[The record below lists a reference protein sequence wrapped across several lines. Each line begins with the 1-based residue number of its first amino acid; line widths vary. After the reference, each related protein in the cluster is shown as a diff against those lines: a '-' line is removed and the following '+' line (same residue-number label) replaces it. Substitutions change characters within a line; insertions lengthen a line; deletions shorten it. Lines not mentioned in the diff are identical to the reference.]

1 MPRDVQTR
9 WNSTYDMLVFAI
21 AYRKAI
27 NKLTGDKSAGLR
39 KYELSDEEW
48 KVAKQL
54 CALLKV
60 HDFLCT
66 MNDLDLHLLGL
77 QRCHVVL
84 LSRHTKSGNGHPRDG
99 SY

>member
-21 AYRKAI
+21 AYREAI
-27 NKLTGDKSAGLR
+27 DKLTGGKSAGLR
-39 KYELSDEEW
+39 KYELTDEEW
-48 KVAKQL
+48 VIAEQL

-60 HDFLCT
+60 RDFLCLV
-66 MNDLDLHLLGL
+66 NDLDLRLLGL
-77 QRCHVVL
+77 QRCYIVL
-84 LSRHTKSGNGHPRDG
+84 LSRNTQSGNGHPSDG